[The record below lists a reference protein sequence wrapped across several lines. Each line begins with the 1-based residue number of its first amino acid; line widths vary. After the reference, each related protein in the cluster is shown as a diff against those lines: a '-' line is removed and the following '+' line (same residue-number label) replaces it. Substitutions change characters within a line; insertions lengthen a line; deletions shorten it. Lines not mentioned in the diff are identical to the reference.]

1 MRSIFNIFFFSKTEN
16 FDKKIC
22 DTPERLIWCC
32 LTIILGINFYLYLNI
47 AILAFVVTVRYTFHE
62 FIAFKIFLLIIFSC
76 YDQVCGLSITSPF
89 SLFLPGN
96 TRIGDLLDNY
106 ALPFLFTSQYTD
118 QSANFISAYLG

>member
-1 MRSIFNIFFFSKTEN
+1 M
-16 FDKKIC
+16 C
-22 DTPERLIWCC
+22 TPERLIWCC
-32 LTIILGINFYLYLNI
+32 LTIILGINFYFYLNI

-106 ALPFLFTSQYTD
+106 ACLFSLHRNTLTKAPILFQL
-118 QSANFISAYLG
+118 ILGKN